1 MVNLRDLF
9 EKETYLSINSVG
21 TEFDK
26 IYKKRLNIKQNLS
39 MTYSLDDVIAIDKK
53 IQPKIFSRIFG
64 ANSEYFDLSYKISK
78 LEDFYK
84 LLDEIVWEHYDWNH
98 MGLISRLEKPE
109 LDKDSLRIRL
119 HDNVKINSTKDGNF
133 KLKIFSVNFKAKV
146 VVEYGGLVGIDTP
159 QDRYK
164 NLIDWAQKHSN
175 IGLL

>member
-1 MVNLRDLF
+1 
-9 EKETYLSINSVG
+9 
-21 TEFDK
+21 
-26 IYKKRLNIKQNLS
+26 
-39 MTYSLDDVIAIDKK
+39 
-53 IQPKIFSRIFG
+53 
-64 ANSEYFDLSYKISK
+64 
-78 LEDFYK
+78 
-84 LLDEIVWEHYDWNH
+84 